1 MRSVYQDTFGPPA
14 DVLKLGEYPLP
25 QPGPG
30 QVRVKLVMSPI
41 HNHDLM
47 TIAGR
52 YGYKPPMPYVP
63 GTEALG
69 VIEALGEGVTNL
81 KVGQRVAGG
90 ASSAWAEYYLV
101 EAARAV
107 PVPDSIGDET
117 ASQMISMPLSAKMI
131 LHVMGAKAGDWVIQN
146 AANGA
151 VGKMVSEF
159 AADLGINVI
168 SLVRRAAGVEELGR
182 IGITNVVATDSANWQ
197 DKVRELSKGA
207 SIRFGIDSIGGPASD
222 EIFSTMGE
230 GSTLY
235 SFGALTG
242 KPLQISA
249 ANLLFKQARVEGFW
263 LGKLLQT
270 TPPELVGKLIGEIIT
285 KAASGKLTLDVGGRY
300 SLADAWKAAAAS
312 NVPGR
317 AGKIV
322 LVP

>member
-1 MRSVYQDTFGPPA
+1 MHRVYQDSFGPPS
-14 DVLKLGEYPLP
+14 DVLKLGDSPLP

-30 QVRVKLVMSPI
+30 QVRLKLVMSPI

-52 YGYKPPMPYVP
+52 YGYKPAMPYVP

-69 VIEALGEGVTNL
+69 IVDALGEGVGTL
-81 KVGQRVAGG
+81 KLGQRVAGG
-90 ASSAWAEYYLV
+90 ATAAWAEYYLV
-101 EAARAV
+101 DAARAV

-117 ASQMISMPLSAKMI
+117 ACQMVSMPLSAKMV

-151 VGKMVSEF
+151 VGKMVSQF
-159 AADLGINVI
+159 AADQGINVV
-168 SLVRRAAGVEELGR
+168 SLVRRAAGVEELAKV
-182 IGITNVVATDSANWQ
+182 GIDTAIATDQPDWQ
-197 DKVRELSKGA
+197 EAVRELTKGA
-207 SIRFGIDSIGGPASD
+207 PIRFGIDSIGGPASD
-222 EIFSTMGE
+222 EIFTAMGE

-242 KPLQISA
+242 RPLEISA

-270 TPPELVGKLIGEIIT
+270 TPPDLVGKMIGEIVA
-285 KAASGKLTLDVGGRY
+285 KAATGALKLDIGGRFG
-300 SLADAWKAAAAS
+300 LAEAGKACAAS
-312 NVPGR
+312 DVPGR
-317 AGKIV
+317 PGKIV